1 MPKATPRNRLR
12 RCTRGTHQLA
22 TKFSFSILILLQ
34 IFYLTWIH
42 NNVFNRTPPS
52 QINVDFTKEEFKSN
66 ETTTSHQEKTYV
78 FERRDNEP
86 IIIKM
91 AKSDF
96 LPGNL
101 PSKTTILAIQQ
112 LYSDNIVPLDFVEEI
127 LLHSKQVLASLPSVI
142 TVDIPRKRIRTMR
155 DLIIEIFHE
164 MKQLLFRLFFD
175 VDIPETKVHNLTVIS
190 DKEQNQSPHLTVVGD
205 THGQFFGIMHIFAT
219 HGFPTPKSPY
229 VFIGDMVDSGDYSVK
244 VLLTLILIK
253 LSCPTCIHFIRGNH
267 EVEYLYGKR
276 IKKEF
281 AKMYGQDNIENVN
294 QLLVDNIRE
303 IPISMVLN
311 GKSCRAFVVHGGIP
325 KYNLSIDNIMNI
337 TRGYDPEPRS
347 LFEHLLWADPHD
359 DLHEGF
365 GRSIRGVTFGPKV
378 TSDFLERNDLC
389 LMVRGHKY
397 QKNGFALQHNNKLI
411 TVYSSPKLANH
422 KGAILDISSGM
433 ETEIYNYQRP
443 FIEIED
449 EHWSSFENFES

>member
-1 MPKATPRNRLR
+1 MLKATPCNRLR
-12 RCTRGTHQLA
+12 RRTHQLLL
-22 TKFSFSILILLQ
+22 TKVSFSILILLQ

-42 NNVFNRTPPS
+42 NGINNGVPPS
-52 QINVDFTKEEFKSN
+52 LIGVEYAKEEFKSN
-66 ETTTSHQEKTYV
+66 ETTTSSHQDRTYV

-86 IIIKM
+86 ITIKM
-91 AKSDF
+91 TKSDF

-101 PSKTTILAIQQ
+101 PSKTAIFAIQQ

-127 LLHSKQVLASLPSVI
+127 LLHSKQLLASLPSVI

-155 DLIIEIFHE
+155 DLITEIFHE
-164 MKQLLFRLFFD
+164 TKQLFFQLFFYVD
-175 VDIPETKVHNLTVIS
+175 IPDIPETKIHDLN
-190 DKEQNQSPHLTVVGD
+190 DEENQSPHLTVVGD

-267 EVEYLYGKR
+267 EDESLYGKR

-281 AKMYGQDNIENVN
+281 EKMYGQDNIENVN

-303 IPISMVLN
+303 IPIAMVLN
-311 GKSCRAFVVHGGIP
+311 GKNCRAFVIHGGIP
-325 KYNLSIDNIMNI
+325 KYDLTIDNIMNI
-337 TRGYDPEPRS
+337 TRGYDPKPSS
-347 LFEHLLWADPHD
+347 LFEHLLWTDPHD
-359 DLHEGF
+359 DIHEGF
-365 GRSIRGVTFGPKV
+365 GRSMRGKTFGPNV
-378 TSDFLERNDLC
+378 TYDFLKRNDLC
-389 LMVRGHKY
+389 LMVRGHQY
-397 QKNGFALQHNNKLI
+397 QKNGFALQHDNKLI
-411 TVYSSPKLANH
+411 TVYSSPKIVNH

-443 FIEIED
+443 FIEID
-449 EHWSSFENFES
+449 ETHWSAFENVAS